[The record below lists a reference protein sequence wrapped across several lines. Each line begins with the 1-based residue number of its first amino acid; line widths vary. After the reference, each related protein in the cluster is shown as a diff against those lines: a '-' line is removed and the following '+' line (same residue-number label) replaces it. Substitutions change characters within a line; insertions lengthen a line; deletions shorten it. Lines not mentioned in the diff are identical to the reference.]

1 MTITAAFEP
10 QVHVRALTK
19 TEKVMTRAMLTAW
32 QAPMFD
38 IVVEIDMQHA
48 LDQRRSGVTVTD
60 VILGACAAA
69 LVRFPGINA
78 IYRDDAVHEHA
89 QANVG
94 LAVASDRGLT
104 VPVIHGADRLSLDE
118 IAESRRRLVGKVRE
132 GTIAVSD
139 VIGGTFTVSNLG
151 MFDVK
156 QFTAIINPP
165 QVAILAVGSTRM
177 SYVWNDGAPEWR
189 QISEFTLTCDHR
201 AVDGALAARFMA
213 ALKALI
219 EGSGGAHEIPAKG

>member
-1 MTITAAFEP
+1 MTITAALEP
-10 QVHVRALTK
+10 EVNVRALTK

-60 VILGACAAA
+60 VILGACAAV
-69 LVRFPGINA
+69 LVRFPGMNA
-78 IYRDDAVHEHA
+78 LYRDDAVHEYT

-104 VPVIHGADRLSLDE
+104 VPVIHGADKLSLNE
-118 IAESRRRLVGKVRE
+118 IAEARRQLVGKVRD
-132 GTIAVSD
+132 GKIAVSD
-139 VIGGTFTVSNLG
+139 VVGGTFTVSNLG

-165 QVAILAVGSTRM
+165 QVGILAVGSTRM
-177 SYVWNDGAPEWR
+177 CNVWNDGAPEWR

-201 AVDGALAARFMA
+201 AVDGALAARFMS
-213 ALKALI
+213 ALKATL
-219 EGSGGAHEIPAKG
+219 EGRDTTEN